1 MKKTTSRSR
10 QRALSSLVQGLS
22 PATTPKMYAC
32 RTCLCRELG
41 ACTVC
46 EPRRLQTH
54 NQPVWQATKRS
65 NKESYGVS
73 LTALCCRREG
83 SLCDEEEGA
92 AVVSAQPPLP
102 RRCCHRNAQ
111 SYTHSLS
118 LSPSSIHTHAYT
130 HVSTQGRRRWSW
142 SKSTSL

>member
-1 MKKTTSRSR
+1 MHLRGSPTPSTHTHPTIPNHIYMKKTTSRSR

-22 PATTPKMYAC
+22 PATAPKMYTC
-32 RTCLCRELG
+32 RTCLCREL
-41 ACTVC
+41 AVYTVC

-54 NQPVWQATKRS
+54 NQTCLAS

-92 AVVSAQPPLP
+92 AVVSAQPPLC
-102 RRCCHRNAQ
+102 RRHCHRNAQ
-111 SYTHSLS
+111 SYTHTHTLSLS
-118 LSPSSIHTHAYT
+118 LP
-130 HVSTQGRRRWSW
+130 
-142 SKSTSL
+142 